1 MSSKKLTSI
10 LLIAS
15 ILISTSV
22 QVSAINTQQTVA
34 EESTLATIENNSE
47 ETTSVNRW
55 ENPTE
60 NMTTVEERA
69 TEIVLKKDSNKTTQ
83 QESQTTI
90 DKVTVK
96 SIVTSTKSLVLENG
110 ESRKL
115 TIETD
120 PLDIDKD
127 TLTWQSTNN
136 TIAEADKDGNIIAK
150 GVGSCTIKVYAD
162 DGSDVYGYCAV
173 TVTQKVQ
180 NFAFKDAPRTME
192 IGEQI
197 TVATNIIPLSATNK
211 ILRWTSSD
219 KTVATVSQKGT
230 VTAVG
235 NGKCTI
241 TAKTIDGSEVIK
253 SFEVECSG
261 KVAPVEEKIK
271 VTSVS
276 AVAIRKIIKEN
287 TSFKM
292 ETTVSPSNASNK
304 TLTYTTSNS
313 KVATVDENG
322 NVNAVGKGNCVIYAS
337 TKDGSNLRTGCV
349 VTVEENA
356 QSVQFT
362 RKSVVCRV
370 DETVDLKPK
379 SVPDGT
385 TLPDV
390 VYRSTN
396 PNVVTVDKNGVITTL
411 AKGSCQIICISADG
425 MKVYDKSSIVVGQ
438 PVSSIK
444 IHGSDTVYLGSSTTL
459 TARIYPFDADN
470 KEVTWN
476 SSDNS
481 IATISRDGTVY
492 GLSEGKVTITCQAKD
507 GSEVFATKQLTV
519 EEEPDAVQQL
529 INVAKE
535 QVGNGPSKYRQWYYD
550 YEGSGIPWCA
560 IFVSWCFDQIDGLGK
575 YIVASA
581 GAGSIA
587 RESVAS
593 GLSGEWHESEYSD
606 SSTTPQIGDVIEFV
620 WNGNGRY
627 FSQDRYFSDHV
638 GIVYDVDDDYVY
650 TIEGNTGSDD
660 DDKSS
665 VKFKLYDRTSG
676 VINGYYRP
684 DYTK

>member
-1 MSSKKLTSI
+1 MMSSKKLTSI

-425 MKVYDKSSIVVGQ
+425 MKVYDKSSIV
-438 PVSSIK
+438 
-444 IHGSDTVYLGSSTTL
+444 
-459 TARIYPFDADN
+459 
-470 KEVTWN
+470 
-476 SSDNS
+476 
-481 IATISRDGTVY
+481 
-492 GLSEGKVTITCQAKD
+492 
-507 GSEVFATKQLTV
+507 
-519 EEEPDAVQQL
+519 
-529 INVAKE
+529 
-535 QVGNGPSKYRQWYYD
+535 
-550 YEGSGIPWCA
+550 
-560 IFVSWCFDQIDGLGK
+560 
-575 YIVASA
+575 
-581 GAGSIA
+581 
-587 RESVAS
+587 
-593 GLSGEWHESEYSD
+593 
-606 SSTTPQIGDVIEFV
+606 
-620 WNGNGRY
+620 
-627 FSQDRYFSDHV
+627 
-638 GIVYDVDDDYVY
+638 
-650 TIEGNTGSDD
+650 
-660 DDKSS
+660 
-665 VKFKLYDRTSG
+665 
-676 VINGYYRP
+676 
-684 DYTK
+684 